1 MIKHIYI
8 YIFWIIVVLLA
19 LMGCTINKPT
29 VIQTNKYIQT
39 DYDYKCLTGDKTFS
53 EIILCYQAQDK
64 AEKAQN
70 AITNE
75 LIEKDTKD

>member
-1 MIKHIYI
+1 MSKNFNTYL
-8 YIFWIIVVLLA
+8 FWIIIILLA
-19 LMGCTINKPT
+19 LMGCTANDPT
-29 VIQTNKYIQT
+29 IIQTNRYIQT
-39 DYDYKCLTGDKTFS
+39 NYDYKCLTGDKTFS

-75 LIEKDTKD
+75 LIEKE

>member
-1 MIKHIYI
+1 MKKSFNIYL
-8 YIFWIIVVLLA
+8 FWIIVILLA

-29 VIQTNKYIQT
+29 VIQTNQFIQT
-39 DYDYKCLTGDKTFS
+39 DYDYKCLIGDKTFS

-70 AITNE
+70 AITNQ
-75 LIEKDTKD
+75 LIEKRY